1 MAIHDISQELSK
13 VRGRRARARARP
25 LGATAARARAR
36 ARDPTRAACRRFA
49 ARARARPRAQDT
61 PLDASLEKRVAAA
74 ILDRLEKDTVV
85 DVHALCVKTLAAL
98 AARAHEAQVQEICE
112 RLAKHLQDGREE
124 LRDVYGIGLKMLIA
138 AVPAS
143 AGALVAGALCPRLL
157 SGLAH
162 ARADVRAESL
172 DVQLALLARFG
183 EHADKHHYQMLE
195 FTLRLLLDAQPGACA
210 CAARARAAPPWRLP
224 RAGQHV
230 PATPAIRPPPPP
242 TSRSRAQARHCGRG
256 RAGALSH
263 GPAPRRLRQGAVD
276 GPRGARRRRR
286 RRGQRSAGVGGGG
299 VKRRR

>member
-1 MAIHDISQELSK
+1 MPL
-13 VRGRRARARARP
+13 RAR
-25 LGATAARARAR
+25 L
-36 ARDPTRAACRRFA
+36 TRAFCLPP
-49 ARARARPRAQDT
+49 RARPRAQDT

-124 LRDVYGIGLKMLIA
+124 LRDVYGIGLKMLIT

-210 CAARARAAPPWRLP
+210 RARRRARAAAQGSRP
-224 RAGQHV
+224 
-230 PATPAIRPPPPP
+230 PATPAFSPRPLPQSSASAPLRPWARWRP
-242 TSRSRAQARHCGRG
+242 SSRTCTSTSASRRC
-256 RAGALSH
+256 
-263 GPAPRRLRQGAVD
+263 
-276 GPRGARRRRR
+276 
-286 RRGQRSAGVGGGG
+286 
-299 VKRRR
+299 